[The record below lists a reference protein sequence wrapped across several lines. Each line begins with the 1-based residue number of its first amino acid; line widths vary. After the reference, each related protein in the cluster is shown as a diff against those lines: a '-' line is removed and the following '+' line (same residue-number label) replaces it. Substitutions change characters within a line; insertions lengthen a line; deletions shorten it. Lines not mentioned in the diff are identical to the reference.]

1 MDKKDIT
8 SFTSGEKAGRYMNP
22 LTDFGFKKIFG
33 EKDIMIAFLTDL
45 LNPKVPIEDV
55 IFIDKELAEDEEEQR
70 GVIYDLRCKAAD
82 GSEFIVEMQNKK
94 QTNFS
99 DRIIFYLS
107 RAFSAQGKRKAEWD
121 YKLSPVYGVF
131 FLNFHLKGMKMQ
143 SVRTVQLRVDETG
156 EVFSEKLKV
165 FTLELPDYRDKPM
178 EYPKTRL
185 EYWLYNLAN
194 METMETQLPFQSQQ
208 PIFSK
213 IGGLSEL
220 LNMSEEDRK
229 KYYRSLDD
237 YWTDIC
243 VMESAVEEGYEKGM
257 EKGIEKGIK
266 KTKMETALKMKRCGF
281 PMEQIVLISGLSE
294 GEIEKL

>member
-1 MDKKDIT
+1 MDKKDIA

-70 GVIYDLRCKAAD
+70 GVIYDLRCKSAD

-107 RAFSAQGKRKAEWD
+107 RAFSAQGKRKTEWD

-243 VMESAVEEGYEKGM
+243 VMESAVEEGFEKGLK
-257 EKGIEKGIK
+257 KGIEKNKID
-266 KTKMETALKMKRCGF
+266 TAVKMKRCGF

-294 GEIEKL
+294 EEIEKLV